1 MNSLPPM
8 QPIFDWA
15 KAADA
20 SGVLLKDLQRL
31 SMKILK
37 LDEEYY
43 DDPHGKVWT
52 DICRDLG
59 NK

>member
-1 MNSLPPM
+1 M

-15 KAADA
+15 KAVDA
-20 SGVLLKDLQRL
+20 SGVFLRDLRRL
-31 SMKILK
+31 SMKIIK

-43 DDPHGKVWT
+43 DDSHGKIWA

-59 NK
+59 DK